1 MELDIKSVEEEVEEM
16 KDGFYG
22 DDDNPDEGAYGD
34 DYECASWARNN
45 VGDLFSIIDNLLQE
59 LKKK

>member
-1 MELDIKSVEEEVEEM
+1 MALDIETIKEEVSEM
-16 KDGFYG
+16 QDSFFG

-45 VGDLFSIIDNLLQE
+45 VGDLFDIIHNLLKE
-59 LKKK
+59 VEKK